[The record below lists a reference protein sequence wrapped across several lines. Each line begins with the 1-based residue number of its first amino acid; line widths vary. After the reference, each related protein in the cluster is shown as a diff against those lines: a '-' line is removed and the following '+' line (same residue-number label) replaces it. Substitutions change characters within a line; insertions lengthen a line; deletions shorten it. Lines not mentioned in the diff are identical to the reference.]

1 MEYSYIKALHIIFVV
16 CWFAGLFYMVR
27 LFVYTSEAYLKEE
40 PAKSILTQQ
49 LLVMQKKL
57 WFIISWPSAI
67 LTTAFGLW
75 MLFLNPGLLTFPW
88 MWLKLIFVGL
98 LWLYH
103 LQCHYI
109 YKQQLAGVY
118 KQSSFK
124 LRLFN
129 EGGTVLLV
137 AIVFL
142 VVVKSTGGLVW
153 GMLGL
158 FIFAAMLMG
167 GVFLYKRH
175 RAKTEVKKD
184 ESNTTITPPPI
195 V

>member
-1 MEYSYIKALHIIFVV
+1 MEYNYIKALHIIFVV
-16 CWFAGLFYMVR
+16 CWFAGLFYIVR
-27 LFVYTSEAYLKEE
+27 LFVYTTEANQKEE

-49 LLVMQKKL
+49 LLIMQRKL
-57 WFIISWPSAI
+57 WFIITWPSAI
-67 LTTAFGLW
+67 GTTIFGGWLI
-75 MLFLNPGLLTFPW
+75 LLNLEYYLSQPW

-103 LQCHYI
+103 LQCHFI
-109 YKQQLAGVY
+109 YKQQLAGIY

-129 EGGTVLLV
+129 EGGTILLV

-142 VVVKSTGGLVW
+142 VVVKSSSGLVW

-158 FIFAAMLMG
+158 FIFASLLMS
-167 GVFLYKRH
+167 GVYLYKKQRKSFE
-175 RAKTEVKKD
+175 RNSKEKKD
-184 ESNTTITPPPI
+184 SSSLK
-195 V
+195 

>member
-16 CWFAGLFYMVR
+16 CWFAALFYMVR
-27 LFVYTSEAYLKEE
+27 LFVYTAEAYQKEE

-49 LLVMQKKL
+49 LLIMQRKL
-57 WFIISWPSAI
+57 WFIISWPSAC
-67 LTTAFGLW
+67 LTTFFGLW
-75 MLFLNPGLLTFPW
+75 MLYQNPTLLSFPW
-88 MWLKLIFVGL
+88 MWLKLIFVVL
-98 LWLYH
+98 LWFYH
-103 LQCHYI
+103 LQCHFI

-142 VVVKSTGGLVW
+142 VVVKSSSSLVW

-158 FIFAAMLMG
+158 FVFAALLMG
-167 GVFLYKRH
+167 GVYFYKKQS
-175 RAKTEVKKD
+175 AKTP
-184 ESNTTITPPPI
+184 TISSDDSQLKTKN
-195 V
+195 

>member
-1 MEYSYIKALHIIFVV
+1 MEYNYIKALHIRFVV

-27 LFVYTSEAYLKEE
+27 LFIYTTEAYQKEE

-49 LLVMQKKL
+49 LLIMQRKL
-57 WFIISWPSAI
+57 WFIITWPSAI
-67 LTTAFGLW
+67 GTTIFGTW
-75 MLFLNPGLLTFPW
+75 MLVQNSVLLTQPW
-88 MWLKLIFVGL
+88 MWLKLIFVGI

-103 LQCHYI
+103 LQCHFI
-109 YKQQLAGVY
+109 YKQQLAGIY

-142 VVVKSTGGLVW
+142 VVIKSSSGLVW

-158 FIFAAMLMG
+158 FIFAALLMS
-167 GVFLYKRH
+167 GVYIYKKQRSSY
-175 RAKTEVKKD
+175 
-184 ESNTTITPPPI
+184 ESNSKEKDDSISSK
-195 V
+195 

>member
-1 MEYSYIKALHIIFVV
+1 MEYNYIKALHIIFVV

-27 LFVYTSEAYLKEE
+27 LFVYTAEAHQKEE

-49 LLVMQKKL
+49 LLLMQRKL

-67 LTTAFGLW
+67 LTTFFGLW
-75 MLFLNPGLLTFPW
+75 MLYLNPMLLSFPW

-103 LQCHYI
+103 LQCHFI
-109 YKQQLAGVY
+109 YKQQLANIF
-118 KQSSFK
+118 KQTSFK

-142 VVVKSTGGLVW
+142 VVVKSSSALIW

-158 FIFAAMLMG
+158 FGFAALLMA
-167 GVFLYKRH
+167 GVYLYKKSRS
-175 RAKTEVKKD
+175 KID
-184 ESNTTITPPPI
+184 NQNTH
-195 V
+195 

>member
-1 MEYSYIKALHIIFVV
+1 MEYNYIKALHIIFVV
-16 CWFAGLFYMVR
+16 CWFAGLFYIVR
-27 LFVYTSEAYLKEE
+27 LFVYTTEANQKEE

-49 LLVMQKKL
+49 LLIMQRKL
-57 WFIISWPSAI
+57 WFIITWPSAI
-67 LTTAFGLW
+67 GTTIFGTW
-75 MLFLNPGLLTFPW
+75 MLIQNPGLLTQPW

-103 LQCHYI
+103 LQCHFI
-109 YKQQLAGVY
+109 YKQQLAGIY

-142 VVVKSTGGLVW
+142 VVVKSSSGLVW

-158 FIFAAMLMG
+158 FIFASLLMS
-167 GVFLYKRH
+167 GVYIYKKQRSSFE
-175 RAKTEVKKD
+175 RNSKVKNDSSPLK
-184 ESNTTITPPPI
+184 
-195 V
+195 